1 MLKWLFRLRLNWL
14 TSQALREIA
23 RRKGVSVSSLY
34 TVIPLLR
41 RHQGHEP

>member
-23 RRKGVSVSSLY
+23 QREGVPISSLY
-34 TVIPLLR
+34 TVIPAQR
-41 RHQGHEP
+41 KQRVRQ